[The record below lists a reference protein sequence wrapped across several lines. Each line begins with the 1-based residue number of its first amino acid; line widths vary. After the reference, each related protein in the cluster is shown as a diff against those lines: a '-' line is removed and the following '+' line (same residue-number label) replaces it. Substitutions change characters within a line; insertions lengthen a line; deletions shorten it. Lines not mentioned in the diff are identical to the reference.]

1 MPSKRRHS
9 SALPEETP
17 EAMTKRTK
25 KVDEV
30 SNPQEPQNKSR
41 NSIYE
46 TPGIVATAQAAAQV
60 DANPPL
66 IQLNKAIEAHKRNL
80 SDDSNGEAIVYWM
93 RMEDLRIV
101 DNRALAAASECA
113 VKNGI
118 PLLVMFCFSPGDYRA
133 HDRSP
138 RRIDFVLRNLK
149 DIKKKLDA
157 LSIPLYTFIHPKRKT
172 VPEKVLELLKSWNTH
187 DLFANIEYEVDE
199 LRRDL
204 KLLELSSGAG
214 IGCSLFHD
222 RCLVAPGEVLTKG
235 GKMPMV
241 YTPWMKNWTA
251 IIQAKPENL
260 RESASPAPNR
270 PSVREHPMLATM
282 FQTPVPDVIPGFE
295 CEDIAHMEKLY
306 PAGSDAADWIL
317 ERFLTTK
324 SRKSQVGD
332 KSPLE
337 PGAEVS
343 TKKSRVVEYASQR
356 DRADVDGT
364 SRISPYLA
372 AGVISARQC
381 IRKLLKVQGGGF
393 KTGRDSGFSVWIQEV
408 GWRDFY
414 THILAAFPRVSMGRP
429 FQEKYADVFWEED
442 VDGEVLQRWKD
453 GKTGYPIVDA
463 AMRQCN
469 TQGYMHNRCRMIAA
483 MFLTKDLM
491 LDWRLGERYFMQ
503 NFIDGDLA
511 SNDGGWQWVASTGTD
526 ASPYFRVFNPLLQS
540 EKTDP
545 DGSYIRHFVP
555 ELRHLKGK
563 FVHDPFGTLPK
574 GEFKKLGY
582 PEPIVDH
589 KFAKERA
596 VRRFKTVGAE

>member
-1 MPSKRRHS
+1 MPLKRRHS
-9 SALPEETP
+9 SALPEQTP
-17 EAMTKRTK
+17 AEMMKRTK
-25 KVDEV
+25 KLDQV
-30 SNPQEPQNKSR
+30 SDPQEPQNKSR

-46 TPGIVATAQAAAQV
+46 TPGIVATAHAAAQV
-60 DANPPL
+60 DASPPL
-66 IQLNKAIEAHKRNL
+66 VQLNKVIERHRKQLRA
-80 SDDSNGEAIVYWM
+80 DSNGDAIVYWM

-113 VKNGI
+113 VKNSL
-118 PLLVMFCFSPGDYRA
+118 PLVVMFCFSTGDYKA

-149 DIKKKLDA
+149 YITQKLNDMD
-157 LSIPLYTFIHPKRKT
+157 IPLHTFIHQKRKT
-172 VPEKVLELLKSWNTH
+172 VPEKVVELLRGWNAQ
-187 DLFANIEYEVDE
+187 DVFANIEYEVDE

-204 KLLELSSGAG
+204 KLLELCNGAG
-214 IGCSLFHD
+214 IGCNLFHD
-222 RCLVAPGEVLTKG
+222 RCLVTPGEVLTKG

-241 YTPWMKNWTA
+241 YTPWMKNWTSV
-251 IIQAKPENL
+251 IQAKPELL
-260 RESASPAPNR
+260 REAASPLPNK
-270 PSVREHPMLATM
+270 PNVRTHPTFATL
-282 FQTPVPDVIPGFE
+282 FQTPIPDVIPGFE
-295 CEDIAHMEKLY
+295 CADVPQMEKLY
-306 PAGSDAADWIL
+306 PAGSDAAEEIL
-317 ERFLTTK
+317 DLFFTTK

-337 PGAEVS
+337 PGAEVTS
-343 TKKSRVVEYASQR
+343 NKSRIMEYADQR

-381 IRKLLKVQGGGF
+381 VRKLLKVKGGEF
-393 KTGRDSGFSVWIQEV
+393 KTGKDSGFSVWIQEL

-414 THILAAFPRVSMGRP
+414 THIMAAFPRVSMGRP

-442 VDGEVLQRWKD
+442 VDGDVLQRWKD

-503 NFIDGDLA
+503 NFVDGDLA

-526 ASPYFRVFNPLLQS
+526 ASPYFRIFNPLLQS

-555 ELRHLKGK
+555 ELKHLKGK
-563 FVHDPFGTLPK
+563 YVHDPYGTLPK
-574 GEFKKLGY
+574 NEFKKLGY

-596 VRRFKTVGAE
+596 IRRFKTVGAE